1 MYCRVC
7 AVQAE
12 SFWIDLST
20 DRMPERR
27 AVLDY
32 KQGLLLLP
40 GVQIG
45 FETQPIVLGI
55 LFTG

>member
-1 MYCRVC
+1 MYYRVC

-20 DRMPERR
+20 DRMPERK
-27 AVLDY
+27 AVLDD
-32 KQGLLLLP
+32 KQGLFLLP
-40 GVQIG
+40 GVHIG
-45 FETQPIVLGI
+45 FETRPIVLGI